1 MLFLNVPPQGDVIL
15 SVLGYVGIPS
25 LLIALL
31 WVYYNVKRTLER
43 VDKLELDVKEVQ
55 SVQASQGTNFALTVQ
70 KLTTSIEHLETT
82 IQDLPEKV
90 VNKLI
95 KDGILSIKN

>member
-15 SVLGYVGIPS
+15 SVLGYVGIPTM
-25 LLIALL
+25 LVALL
-31 WVYYNVKRTLER
+31 WVYYNIKRTSER
-43 VDKLELDVKEVQ
+43 VDELEKDMSDVKLLQ
-55 SVQASQGTNFALTVQ
+55 SKQSTEYALSVQ

-82 IQDLPEKV
+82 LQDLPDRV

>member
-15 SVLGYVGIPS
+15 SVLGYVGVPS

-31 WVYYNVKRTLER
+31 WVYYNIKRTAER
-43 VDKLELDVKEVQ
+43 VDKLESDMGGVKET
-55 SVQASQGTNFALTVQ
+55 QASQGTNFALSVQ
-70 KLTTSIEHLETT
+70 KLTTSIEHLENT
-82 IQDLPEKV
+82 IHDLPEKV

-95 KDGILSIKN
+95 KDGILSVKN